1 MDFQSQ
7 TVMSSLTSTQS
18 KSDHAQRPTV
28 FLYSPEDGTGRDTI
42 ALGLLHALRSAY
54 PSCQPFQ
61 PIVGPGSTS
70 MKTLLESFSPHVEP
84 SLSDIHARQGSTLD
98 DIHHD
103 FAESELRIV
112 ARIHE
117 SELLSSAD
125 ALLCVGSNRSA
136 SSDPYLLAD
145 NAIVAADLGASVFIC
160 FDGTGLTASQ
170 IAHMVRSHRH
180 FVESHGAHVI
190 GVFICPGDPNIRR
203 EVLIRLVDDELP
215 IWFVP
220 SPALD
225 SHDTRHAQIAAQLD
239 TWTHAVNE
247 KDVLAAIHTP
257 THPTIT
263 PARFQYEIL
272 AKARENK
279 QRIVL
284 PEGDDDRILTA
295 ANYLLEHNIIHA
307 TIMGN
312 PDQIRRHAHA
322 LGLDSIDRAQLVS
335 LDDPH
340 LLEQMI
346 PELVRLRSSHGVDE
360 QAARKLL
367 TDPSYFGTMYVQLGL
382 ADGMVS
388 GARHSTANTVR
399 PGLQI
404 IRAKEDVP
412 IVSGAMVMC
421 LPRRVD
427 LYADVALLISP
438 TASQLATVAQES
450 AHTAETLGIRPI
462 VGMLSYSTGTSGK
475 GPDVDLVREATEIVR
490 QRDPSLAIT
499 GPIQFDA
506 AWDSSVAAM
515 KAPGD
520 PAAGRVNVFVLP
532 DLSASNV
539 AVKAVQRIG
548 GGIAIGPILQGLKKP
563 VNDLSRGAT
572 TRDIINTIALTA
584 VMAQKNN

>member
-1 MDFQSQ
+1 MQHSSSVHTQ
-7 TVMSSLTSTQS
+7 TQ
-18 KSDHAQRPTV
+18 QQTV
-28 FLYSPEDGTGRDTI
+28 FLYSPEDGTGRNTI
-42 ALGLLHALRSAY
+42 AVGLLHTMRNAY
-54 PSCQPFQ
+54 SSCEPYQ
-61 PIVGPGSTS
+61 PIVGAGSTIMPLLLHS
-70 MKTLLESFSPHVEP
+70 MHRNTAHGMTTPVSS
-84 SLSDIHARQGSTLD
+84 D
-98 DIHHD
+98 DIRAHQGATLEQIHRD

-112 ARIHE
+112 ARVHE
-117 SELLSSAD
+117 SPVLRTAK
-125 ALLCVGSNRSA
+125 ALLCVGSNRPSSA
-136 SSDPYLLAD
+136 DPYLLAD
-145 NAIVAADLGASVFIC
+145 NAIVAADLGAHVFIC
-160 FDGTGLTASQ
+160 LDGAGLTASQ
-170 IAHMVRSHRH
+170 ITHMVRSHRH

-190 GVFICPGDPNIRR
+190 GIFICPCDPRIRP

-220 SPALD
+220 SPLLTANNGNED
-225 SHDTRHAQIAAQLD
+225 RDHDHIDARLAAWND
-239 TWTHAVNE
+239 AVNE
-247 KDVLAAIHTP
+247 KDVIAAVSAPSRPI
-257 THPTIT
+257 IT

-272 AKARENK
+272 AKAHLDK
-279 QRIVL
+279 KRIVL

-295 ANYLLEHNIIHA
+295 ANYLLAHDIIDA
-307 TIMGN
+307 TIVGN
-312 PDQIRRHAHA
+312 PDQILRHAHS
-322 LGLDSIDRAQLVS
+322 LGLDSIDRAELVS
-335 LDDPH
+335 LSDPH
-340 LLEQMI
+340 LLSRMI
-346 PELVRLRSSHGVDE
+346 PELVRVRASHGVDE
-360 QAARKLL
+360 QKARELL
-367 TDPSYFGTMYVQLGL
+367 TDPSYFGTMFVKLGL

-404 IRAKEDVP
+404 IRAHPGVP

-421 LPRRVD
+421 LPRRID
-427 LYADVALLISP
+427 LYADVALLTNP

-450 AHTAETLGIRPI
+450 AQTARMLGIRPI

-475 GPDVDLVREATEIVR
+475 GPDVDLVREATR
-490 QRDPSLAIT
+490 LAHHRNPQLSIT

-506 AWDSSVAAM
+506 AWDPSVAAM

-548 GGIAIGPILQGLKKP
+548 GGIAIGPILQGLNKP

-584 VMAQKNN
+584 VMAQNNE